1 MSAGHFEMVLRVRQF
16 AFQERLKEIDMF
28 FQGDAPVH
36 HTMNKVA
43 TDLEKLGIAYAVVGA
58 MAVNAHQHRRTTD
71 AVDFLLTAQGFAEFR
86 SRLVPGSYAN
96 VPGRPRRFIDPAN
109 GV

>member
-1 MSAGHFEMVLRVRQF
+1 
-16 AFQERLKEIDMF
+16 MF

-71 AVDFLLTAQGFAEFR
+71 AVDFLLTAQGFAEF
-86 SRLVPGSYAN
+86 VMNQGIPG
-96 VPGRPRRFIDPAN
+96 VDGIRRCPRPPDP
-109 GV
+109 